1 MKFYKVMMI
10 VLCLVMLLSLA
21 ACVEAKAEGQKGGAA
36 APGITLPSTE
46 APSDTP
52 LSHKTPVDT
61 VEGKNPPEAPAEK
74 NTRFTDDET
83 LDFSEDY
90 DPGLIPVPRPVEPP
104 VEEQSEESSA
114 AEE

>member
-46 APSDTP
+46 AQSDTP
-52 LSHKTPVDT
+52 LSNKTPVDA
-61 VEGKNPPEAPAEK
+61 VEGKKPPEAPAEK
-74 NTRFTDDET
+74 NTQFTDDEI
-83 LDFSEDY
+83 LDFKQFPNVLEWLKMAVSTFV
-90 DPGLIPVPRPVEPP
+90 I
-104 VEEQSEESSA
+104 
-114 AEE
+114 